1 LKPNPIRVK
10 PVSRGSPIRFERLD
24 RLDRREVLV
33 ASPFPFSADR
43 PCCFAAPGRA
53 PALPRTQRPDPGDCS
68 THTARMSSNWADD
81 SGDLPPPMSGGG
93 GGSSAPAAAPSGG
106 CVSRLRQRHRSQSPA
121 DASAPD
127 APLTTTLDPS
137 TNAEASPRTCPRTN
151 ATAPRANAGGA
162 TSAETTDVAVR
173 HPTGAPHFF
182 SRPRPPTTAPR
193 RRSAAGFDFPFFPTT
208 TRDGIARDRTRRRRH
223 LRPKPA
229 AYNARHIAGTVPNAR
244 APMRIATPPCAGPSK
259 P

>member
-1 LKPNPIRVK
+1 
-10 PVSRGSPIRFERLD
+10 
-24 RLDRREVLV
+24 
-33 ASPFPFSADR
+33 
-43 PCCFAAPGRA
+43 
-53 PALPRTQRPDPGDCS
+53 
-68 THTARMSSNWADD
+68 
-81 SGDLPPPMSGGG
+81 MSGGG

-208 TRDGIARDRTRRRRH
+208 RATESRVIGPGGDDTSGLNPRPIMRGTSRGLSRTLERRCESRHRRARVRANPKRARKTRARDRHLAYAFRGGRDGDVGGRHGVFFREPFSEKLIVDAVGFPRRARRALCEAH
-223 LRPKPA
+223 RLTA
-229 AYNARHIAGTVPNAR
+229 E
-244 APMRIATPPCAGPSK
+244 TPHSNSSR
-259 P
+259 